1 MAEVPLTETLNPSR
15 NGHDSLN
22 SPESSELPS
31 QSAAEVERTTTEKRK
46 REDEAE
52 PNQAPVQKQHPLWKT
67 SLCSYFRRTG
77 GSCSHGDTCRF
88 AHGESELLIRP
99 DNTWDPT
106 SERVKK
112 VARKNEDS
120 SSESVKEEEN
130 GGGSFMMTEVFAE
143 GEEGGSSV
151 TEAGLTKCLVN
162 LPMRWTSDN
171 LRSFLSEHVSFF
183 FFFFC
188 FPLSPECLLGKT
200 LIQLLVYRI
209 GTLNLSHANACTV
222 VGSVVEAIL

>member
-1 MAEVPLTETLNPSR
+1 MADPPPTETLNPSM
-15 NGHDSLN
+15 NGDDSLN
-22 SPESSELPS
+22 PTESSELPA

-52 PNQAPVQKQHPLWKT
+52 PNQAPDQKQHPLWKT
-67 SLCSYFRRTG
+67 SLCSYFRRSG
-77 GSCSHGDTCRF
+77 ESCSHGDTCRF
-88 AHGESELLIRP
+88 AHGEAELLIRP

-120 SSESVKEEEN
+120 SESVKEEEN

-143 GEEGGSSV
+143 GEDGGSSV

-183 FFFFC
+183 FS
-188 FPLSPECLLGKT
+188 PLSPECLLGKT
-200 LIQLLVYRI
+200 LL
-209 GTLNLSHANACTV
+209 
-222 VGSVVEAIL
+222 

>member
-183 FFFFC
+183 FFFFA
-188 FPLSPECLLGKT
+188 SPFLLN
-200 LIQLLVYRI
+200 VYWAK
-209 GTLNLSHANACTV
+209 L
-222 VGSVVEAIL
+222 